1 MGPPSYMQSIIDRNI
16 IMWHMAV
23 LHHKQLQKIAMVGHY
38 LWDFTACQ
46 YDV

>member
-1 MGPPSYMQSIIDRNI
+1 MQSIVDRNI
-16 IMWHMAV
+16 VMLRMTV
-23 LHHKQLQKIAMVGHY
+23 LHHKQLQMINRVGHY